1 MFRNSRILLGTA
13 FFAVALTA
21 CNVAVSNKASATNS
35 ETRNED
41 VESSGKSNIKTS
53 TLLDTK
59 VQGNAKNVSS
69 ALIPLKREAYRSAYD
84 PKMKLPV
91 WVAWNLTAKHTD
103 GPYKREGIKFAPDM
117 DVPAPRAEN
126 MDYVNSGYD
135 RGHMCPSGDN
145 RWSETAQTQS
155 FLYTNCCPQLHS
167 LNNGDW
173 KELEEKCRT
182 WAKRYG
188 SIYIVCGP
196 LMLNKKHKTI
206 GKNKV
211 VVPEAF
217 YKVVLRLGKNP
228 SAIGFVYRNEKG
240 KKNKMSTY
248 VNSVDE
254 VERLTG
260 LDFFSSLPDNIEN
273 KVEAKANLSEWE

>member
-1 MFRNSRILLGTA
+1 MFRKSKLFLGAA
-13 FFAVALTA
+13 FLATALTA
-21 CNVAVSNKASATNS
+21 CNAVVNNKVSDTVSDAANESTETNYKSSKTTVSPLVTTVQSQAKIAASN
-35 ETRNED
+35 
-41 VESSGKSNIKTS
+41 
-53 TLLDTK
+53 
-59 VQGNAKNVSS
+59 
-69 ALIPLKREAYRSAYD
+69 LISLKREGYIAAYD
-84 PKMKLPV
+84 PTTKLPV
-91 WVAWNLTAKHTD
+91 WVAWNLTSKHAD

-145 RWSETAQTQS
+145 RWSEKAQTQS
-155 FLYTNCCPQLHS
+155 FLYTNCCPQLHN
-167 LNNGDW
+167 LNSGDW
-173 KELEEKCRT
+173 KELEEKCRV
-182 WAKRYG
+182 WAKKYG

-217 YKVVLRLGKNP
+217 FKVVLRLGKNP
-228 SAIGFVYRNEKG
+228 SAIGFVYRNEKTN
-240 KKNKMSTY
+240 KKMSAY
-248 VNSVDE
+248 VNSVDD

-273 KVEAKANLSEWE
+273 EVEAKADLSEWE